1 MARDGAVCAP
11 VWRTTNKPDTQ
22 HALTDNDAAE
32 LSQLMEGTTAGAL
45 IPEIERRGFQE
56 LLEAEV
62 SALTGAQLHERC
74 PDQRATHLR
83 RLLTTQVGDQTL
95 AIPLDR
101 RSSACGD

>member
-1 MARDGAVCAP
+1 MVGLSV
-11 VWRTTNKPDTQ
+11 THT
-22 HALTDNDAAE
+22 HSDAFE
-32 LSQLMEGTTAGAL
+32 LSQPMDQGNTAGAL
-45 IPEIERRGFQE
+45 IHEIVRRGFQQ